1 MKLEHR
7 KGFKQ
12 SEIAFHH
19 VRMAPCR
26 KPASQ
31 QRREGHLGTHRN
43 AMVSDGPQRH
53 SAMLSDASY
62 MPPCSYRLRA
72 NTTTNVLTS
81 ARQPF
86 APWTTPQHQL
96 SVCDAPASS
105 LATRINLRSLAL
117 SLDLARTPV
126 PGWTLQRLPWW
137 ISLRDYRDD
146 NAFFTDVFCARV
158 KALLTSRVPERKQK
172 QVLVG
177 SAKQTEG
184 GFLGHI

>member
-7 KGFKQ
+7 KGLKQ
-12 SEIAFHH
+12 SETAFQH

-31 QRREGHLGTHRN
+31 QCREGHLGTHRN
-43 AMVSDGPQRH
+43 ATVSDPAQRH

-62 MPPCSYRLRA
+62 VPPCSYRMPV
-72 NTTTNVLTS
+72 NTTTNVMIS
-81 ARQPF
+81 ACQPF

-96 SVCDAPASS
+96 LVYDAHTSS

-126 PGWTLQRLPWW
+126 PGWILQQLPRW
-137 ISLRDYRDD
+137 ISSRICRDD

-158 KALLTSRVPERKQK
+158 KALLT
-172 QVLVG
+172 L
-177 SAKQTEG
+177 
-184 GFLGHI
+184 

>member
-7 KGFKQ
+7 KVLKQ

-31 QRREGHLGTHRN
+31 QCREGHLGTHRN
-43 AMVSDGPQRH
+43 ATVSDGPQCH
-53 SAMLSDASY
+53 SAMLSDASQ
-62 MPPCSYRLRA
+62 MPPPVHTGRLS
-72 NTTTNVLTS
+72 NTTTNVFIS
-81 ARQPF
+81 AYQPF

-117 SLDLARTPV
+117 SLDFARTPV
-126 PGWTLQRLPWW
+126 PGWTLQRLPRGPRQEATEM
-137 ISLRDYRDD
+137 ITRFLRMC
-146 NAFFTDVFCARV
+146 FVRV
-158 KALLTSRVPERKQK
+158 WMPS
-172 QVLVG
+172 
-177 SAKQTEG
+177 
-184 GFLGHI
+184 